1 MGMRA
6 NHIPISIIQIKKYS
20 SLVAAT
26 FTNRLRRRFY
36 SGQKSPLRKMPE
48 RALP

>member
-20 SLVAAT
+20 SLVVAT
-26 FTNRLRRRFY
+26 FTNRLWRRFY
-36 SGQKSPLRKMPE
+36 FGK
-48 RALP
+48 